1 MMLRLS
7 LRYGRLLKLTGAIL
21 GACALRMLIMV
32 YHFSQEPSY
41 PVNFAYRSNQC
52 DHSHLF
58 LAPNESKVV
67 NICVMAG
74 YEGVEEE
81 LEVLLKSVIL
91 NAHLYSVVIYIIC
104 GDGSRP
110 LVQGLINNLHHPYIN
125 IRYEL
130 TDLNKTQVLLEMEKI
145 NIAIT
150 YHAGIY
156 GMAKAYLHRLLPNL
170 DKCILLDT
178 DLIFGSD
185 PAFLWEEFQNQEGS
199 EIITMKINTQTSTQF
214 QASSGVVLMNL
225 KAMRESNI
233 EEHYAIAAQSV
244 CPRIPERKTEYRDC
258 ALGDQT
264 LLFGVY
270 QIKPYLF
277 HSLPGSW
284 ILEFCHEFLGFTFD
298 THYSSE
304 QNLFFGI
311 AHFNCVSRQEHMA
324 FRTYVTHTGHM
335 YFDSLKNYLRN
346 IMNFRIH

>member
-1 MMLRLS
+1 MLLRLS
-7 LRYGRLLKLTGAIL
+7 QPRRRLLKLICAIL
-21 GACALRMLIMV
+21 CANALRMLLTA
-32 YHFSQEPSY
+32 YQFSQEPPY
-41 PVNFAYRSNQC
+41 PVNFAYRSDQY
-52 DHSHLF
+52 DYTHLF
-58 LAPNESKVV
+58 LIPNKSEVL

-91 NAHLYSVVIYIIC
+91 NAHLYSVVIYIIS

-110 LVQGLINNLHHPYIN
+110 LVEGLINNLHHPYIN
-125 IRYEL
+125 IKYEL
-130 TDLNKTQVLLEMEKI
+130 IDLNKTQILLELEKI

-156 GMAKAYLHRLLPNL
+156 GLAKAYLHRLLPFL
-170 DKCILLDT
+170 DKCIILDT

-185 PAFLWEEFQNQEGS
+185 PAFLWEEFHNQAGS
-199 EIITMKINTQTSTQF
+199 EIITMKINTQTTTQF
-214 QASSGVVLMNL
+214 QASSGVVLMNF
-225 KAMRESNI
+225 KAMREIKI
-233 EEHYAIAAQSV
+233 EENYAIAAQSV
-244 CPRIPERKTEYRDC
+244 CQRMIETKTEYRDC

-284 ILEFCHEFLGFTFD
+284 ILEFCHGFLGFTFD
-298 THYSSE
+298 THYSGE
-304 QNLFFGI
+304 TNLFFGI

-324 FRTYVTHTGHM
+324 FRTYVTRTGNM
-335 YFDSLKNYLRN
+335 YFDDLKKYVRN
-346 IMNFRIH
+346 IMNFNIH